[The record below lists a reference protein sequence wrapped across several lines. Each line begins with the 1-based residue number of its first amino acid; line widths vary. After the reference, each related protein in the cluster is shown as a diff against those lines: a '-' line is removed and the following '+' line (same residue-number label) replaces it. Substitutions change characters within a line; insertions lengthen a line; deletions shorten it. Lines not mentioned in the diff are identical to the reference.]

1 MIILDIPTMIR
12 IFGELDD
19 RRKKLIAEVR
29 EIEQEMIKVH
39 NTISDMADKIVEK
52 ESKKYEK

>member
-1 MIILDIPTMIR
+1 MIILDIPTR

-29 EIEQEMIKVH
+29 EIEQEMLKVH

-52 ESKKYEK
+52 ESKKYER

>member
-19 RRKKLIAEVR
+19 RRKKL
-29 EIEQEMIKVH
+29 
-39 NTISDMADKIVEK
+39 MADKIVEK
-52 ESKKYEK
+52 ESKKYER